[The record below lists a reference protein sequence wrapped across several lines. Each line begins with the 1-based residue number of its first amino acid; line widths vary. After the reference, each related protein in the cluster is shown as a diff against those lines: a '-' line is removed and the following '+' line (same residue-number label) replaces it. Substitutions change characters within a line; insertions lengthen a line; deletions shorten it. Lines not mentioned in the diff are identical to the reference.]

1 MEIIK
6 QNLLGKEYYI
16 IDKSTV
22 FAHLEGYYVTTYH
35 EAHGFEFEEEEVE
48 TIHYYNYTLNTK
60 VIKDI
65 SLNFKPYLTNTDKKG
80 FIYRFEIKIDNFMFN
95 LIIEDDSKLED
106 ILLDKLN
113 KEILSREVF
122 NFDTMQAE
130 YDKKVSTC
138 YDNFDNSLLDTR
150 NEIARLEAKLSK
162 IIEVKQK
169 ITTQDNI

>member
-1 MEIIK
+1 M
-6 QNLLGKEYYI
+6 
-16 IDKSTV
+16 
-22 FAHLEGYYVTTYH
+22 TTYH